1 VKRSAAVAMLAV
13 MLLLLAGGG
22 ERVAAQSA
30 PIGEVVSSVGTTVV
44 VRTDGIQERL
54 QGKGTIRLFE
64 HDVIRADAGVR
75 ALIELKEGIRIALN
89 EKTTATLHTRWEKAR
104 GTTQILRLSVGEVW
118 VKTGEGPKQLEVETP
133 VATAVVRE
141 TEFNLKVEPDGQSV
155 LTVVQGVVEFGT
167 AFGTCP
173 IRTNTV
179 STGVRGKRCTR
190 PAPIDV
196 APVLSWSRDL
206 LK

>member
-1 VKRSAAVAMLAV
+1 M
-13 MLLLLAGGG
+13 
-22 ERVAAQSA
+22 
-30 PIGEVVSSVGTTVV
+30 
-44 VRTDGIQERL
+44 
-54 QGKGTIRLFE
+54 
-64 HDVIRADAGVR
+64 
-75 ALIELKEGIRIALN
+75 
-89 EKTTATLHTRWEKAR
+89 
-104 GTTQILRLSVGEVW
+104 
-118 VKTGEGPKQLEVETP
+118 
-133 VATAVVRE
+133 
-141 TEFNLKVEPDGQSV
+141 KVEPDGQSV

-196 APVLSWSRDL
+196 APVLNWSRDL